1 MSTWQLPPY
10 FRKIMK
16 NNVFLSL
23 FILLIGFK
31 GFSQRYNSDANYGG
45 SYGGGFFSRFY
56 KLKMGFRFSPGI
68 IINYVEAS
76 KNFKGF
82 DSNGANVRL
91 SLGPIA
97 DFYIT
102 DKYAFSTGLWYTVK
116 SVNYSMHG
124 SFYDNDL
131 FKTTPLTADEIRGTE
146 ANFNLQYLQLPL
158 TMKIFSDNILDDTP
172 VYLQFGGTVDIKIAE
187 KALDKTRNAL
197 FQYQERLASSQSI
210 FGFGDVGLLLG
221 IGGEKSISKGGDAF
235 FFGLQYQRGFVE
247 INRSRTF
254 GDLTTKNGAFYLDFG
269 VKF

>member
-1 MSTWQLPPY
+1 
-10 FRKIMK
+10 MK

-23 FILLIGFK
+23 FILLIGFD
-31 GFSQRYNSDANYGG
+31 GFSQGYNYGG
-45 SYGGGFFSRFY
+45 NYRGNYGSNFFSKFY

-68 IINYVEAS
+68 VVNYVDAS
-76 KNFKGF
+76 KTFRGF
-82 DSNGANVRL
+82 DSNGGNIRL

-116 SVNYSMHG
+116 SVNYSMH
-124 SFYDNDL
+124 SNFYDNEL
-131 FKTTPLTADEIRGTE
+131 FKTTPLTADEQKGTE

-158 TMKIFSDNILDDTP
+158 TMKIFSDNILDNTP
-172 VYLQFGGTVDIKIAE
+172 VFLQFGGTVDIKIAE
-187 KALDKTRNAL
+187 KALDKSRNAL

-221 IGGEKSISKGGDAF
+221 IGGEKSISRGGDAF

-247 INRSRTF
+247 INRNKTF
-254 GDLTTKNGAFYLDFG
+254 GDLITKNGAFYLDFG

>member
-1 MSTWQLPPY
+1 
-10 FRKIMK
+10 MK

-23 FILLIGFK
+23 FILLIGFE
-31 GFSQRYNSDANYGG
+31 GFSQRYNADANYGG
-45 SYGGGFFSRFY
+45 NYGGGFFSRFY

-68 IINYVEAS
+68 MINYVEAS

-82 DSNGANVRL
+82 ESNGANVRL

-124 SFYDNDL
+124 TFYDNEL

-210 FGFGDVGLLLG
+210 FSFGDVGLLLG
-221 IGGEKSISKGGDAF
+221 IGGEKSISRGGDAF

-254 GDLTTKNGAFYLDFG
+254 GDLITKNGAFYLDFG